1 MFKNRMIGLIALAIA
16 CQLMGCRSLPSDM
29 HSRSCSSATVCND
42 EASWEM
48 ESLEDLTTSQPNPN
62 SSVAASSLRTASFQP
77 IDPIQPPERL
87 ISPEPTSPEPSIAT
101 DSLEELESLALEYN
115 PALAQAYA
123 VVDSRQGRWVQA
135 GLPPNPKIG
144 YIGEDI
150 GDSDTIGSQGVFV
163 QQQFI
168 RGGKLGW
175 SQAAAGAA
183 IDQARADVAS
193 SRQRVL
199 TDVRIGYIDFLIGSR
214 RVQVAER
221 LVEISNQA
229 VRDTD
234 ELFRRGEVRR
244 ADSLRAEAEAGTTIV
259 LSKNAVTQRDASW
272 RRLALTVG
280 IPSLSR
286 PTMAADVIQQRLN
299 EAESTSI
306 DREAAIQAIIASS
319 PQLASLRSSV
329 DQARNRLE
337 RAHVEAIPNV
347 NVQLSLQYDHESDS
361 TVGGIQ
367 IGMPIPYLNWNQGG
381 IQEASASVSAASRAV
396 DAKALDLQRQFEA
409 VYMRYQNARTRV
421 DQYNEPTNGILTKT
435 EDVLRLTTLGYQA
448 EEFNSIEMF
457 TAQRLFHQA
466 NLVYLEALQQ
476 LWVAAIEIEGLL
488 LKDSLTSR

>member
-1 MFKNRMIGLIALAIA
+1 
-16 CQLMGCRSLPSDM
+16 
-29 HSRSCSSATVCND
+29 
-42 EASWEM
+42 
-48 ESLEDLTTSQPNPN
+48 
-62 SSVAASSLRTASFQP
+62 
-77 IDPIQPPERL
+77 
-87 ISPEPTSPEPSIAT
+87 
-101 DSLEELESLALEYN
+101 
-115 PALAQAYA
+115 
-123 VVDSRQGRWVQA
+123 
-135 GLPPNPKIG
+135 
-144 YIGEDI
+144 
-150 GDSDTIGSQGVFV
+150 
-163 QQQFI
+163 
-168 RGGKLGW
+168 
-175 SQAAAGAA
+175 
-183 IDQARADVAS
+183 
-193 SRQRVL
+193 
-199 TDVRIGYIDFLIGSR
+199 
-214 RVQVAER
+214 VQVAER